1 MTLRHCVCC
10 TVLLACPGVA
20 AATDLLPET
29 AEAYNAYIVEVRERF
44 GRQVESRAPIEEASP
59 VTLARLRA
67 GEIVA
72 GPGHEDGIF
81 NVPSGLIH
89 HWRGRAFVPGV
100 TLDEMVAV
108 AQDYPHYTDTY
119 DWVIGSGVMEHER
132 EEWPRRDRYRL
143 FLRIKRSARLVTG
156 VLDLWLFVEYRYPRA
171 DLAVA
176 VSNADCIRQVQNE
189 GRPDER
195 RMDVGRDSGYLWRV
209 NTFSTYLEADGGVF
223 VELETI
229 GLSRRFPRM
238 VGWLI
243 EPIARRLGRGSAA
256 DTLRQLRSAAL
267 LHESSL
273 ARTMPTDRILTCRCD
288 TTLVGRGRSSD

>member
-189 GRPDER
+189 GRPR
-195 RMDVGRDSGYLWRV
+195 RAAYGRRQGQRLPLARQHLFHLPRGRRWRV
-209 NTFSTYLEADGGVF
+209 RRARDHRAEPPFPADARMAHRADRAAPR
-223 VELETI
+223 
-229 GLSRRFPRM
+229 SWQRRRH
-238 VGWLI
+238 
-243 EPIARRLGRGSAA
+243 AA
-256 DTLRQLRSAAL
+256 AA
-267 LHESSL
+267 S
-273 ARTMPTDRILTCRCD
+273 
-288 TTLVGRGRSSD
+288 